1 MSIETVIGTV
11 LALQLLVTFSDAEIT
26 LRPVGA
32 PWQLESAGFTSE
44 TLTEMLQDDIQTI
57 VLNSRGAHETAP
69 EGIIERNLAE
79 TIAEVLHLEAP
90 IQEIRGML
98 GQVTYEVS
106 IDFVHIGD
114 NLFLET
120 RIVTLPVGRALHK
133 RSQVDQDRILEAIE
147 DAAKWVMR
155 RVDPL
160 TLTRFELEEAHESK
174 RYAPV
179 LEYLRICRRF
189 YEREMYPVIDN
200 LAGMTQLGQGDA
212 EGAATFFRHALSRDP
227 DFAEAELN
235 LAIALAA
242 LGQGQEAEAILDKLS
257 KPPRLNFW
265 GDRDPVRASAFAI
278 RGLIAAHEGRLV
290 EAAGH
295 MRRAVAMEPDL
306 PALHQLLA
314 HALEDLGLLTLAE
327 FHVERFKHLIGK
339 GGTPLSRARWNA
351 KVLRG
356 VLPPDTSGTQTRAIL
371 GDDPEPAS
379 PRLVGRFAQ
388 VNP

>member
-1 MSIETVIGTV
+1 
-11 LALQLLVTFSDAEIT
+11 
-26 LRPVGA
+26 
-32 PWQLESAGFTSE
+32 
-44 TLTEMLQDDIQTI
+44 
-57 VLNSRGAHETAP
+57 
-69 EGIIERNLAE
+69 
-79 TIAEVLHLEAP
+79 
-90 IQEIRGML
+90 
-98 GQVTYEVS
+98 
-106 IDFVHIGD
+106 
-114 NLFLET
+114 
-120 RIVTLPVGRALHK
+120 
-133 RSQVDQDRILEAIE
+133 
-147 DAAKWVMR
+147 MR

-189 YEREMYPVIDN
+189 YERDVSGDRQPRRV
-200 LAGMTQLGQGDA
+200 TQLGQGDA

-242 LGQGQEAEAILDKLS
+242 LGQGQEAQAILDKLS

-265 GDRDPVRASAFAI
+265 GDRDPVRASAAI
-278 RGLIAAHEGRLV
+278 RGLIAAHEGRLL

-295 MRRAVAMEPDL
+295 MRRAVAMRPDL
-306 PALHQLLA
+306 PALHQLA

-356 VLPPDTSGTQTRAIL
+356 VLPPDTSGTQTRPML

-379 PRLVGRFAQ
+379 PRSGDRFAQ

>member
-1 MSIETVIGTV
+1 MSLETVIGAL

-26 LRPVGA
+26 LHPVGA
-32 PWQLESAGFTSE
+32 SWKLETAGFTSE
-44 TLTEMLQDDIQTI
+44 TLTEMLQDNIQTI

-79 TIAEVLHLEAP
+79 AIAEVLHLEAP
-90 IQEIRGML
+90 IQAIRGLL

-106 IDFVHIGD
+106 TDFVHIGG

-120 RIVTLPVGRALHK
+120 RIVTVPVGRTIHK
-133 RSQVDQDRILEAIE
+133 RTAVDEDRILEAMY

-160 TLTRFELEEAHESK
+160 SLARFELEEAHESE
-174 RYAPV
+174 RYASV

-189 YEREMYPVIDN
+189 YDQEMYPVIDN
-200 LAGMTQLGQGDA
+200 LAGVTQLGQRDA

-242 LGQGQEAEAILDKLS
+242 LGQLDDAEAILDKLS
-257 KPPRLNFW
+257 KPPLLNFW
-265 GDRDPVRASAFAI
+265 GDHDPVRASVLAI

-295 MRRAVAMEPDL
+295 MRKAVAMRPDL

-314 HALEDLGLLTLAE
+314 YSLEDLGLVRLAR

-339 GGTPLSRARWNA
+339 GGTPLSRARWDA
-351 KVLRG
+351 EVLRG
-356 VLPPDTSGTQTRAIL
+356 VLPPDTSGTQTRAML

-379 PRLVGRFAQ
+379 PRSVRQFAQ
-388 VNP
+388 VYP